1 MSLREPPMMM
11 AVYDCGTQEQTIREF
26 TQEEYD
32 AFDEQQKN
40 SVQHE
45 EQETQKNADAA
56 SGRQKLLDL
65 GLSESE
71 VDALVGPAPIQGAP
85 DVEAPDPA

>member
-11 AVYDCGTQEQTIREF
+11 AIYDCATQEQIVREF

-32 AFDEQQKN
+32 GFDEQQKLA
-40 SVQHE
+40 VQNE
-45 EQETQKNADAA
+45 AEETQKNADAA
-56 SGRQKLLDL
+56 AGRQKLLGL
-65 GLSESE
+65 GLSEAE
-71 VDALVGPAPIQGAP
+71 VNALVGPPPPEGAP

>member
-11 AVYDCGTQEQTIREF
+11 ATYDCSTQEQTIREF

-32 AFDEQQKN
+32 AFDEQQKVAAQN
-40 SVQHE
+40 E
-45 EQETQKNADAA
+45 AEETQQRADAA
-56 SGRQKLLDL
+56 AGRHL
-65 GLSESE
+65 GLSEAE
-71 VDALVGPAPIQGAP
+71 VNALVGPPPPEGAP